1 MQNTGAIFVLRK
13 ELRNTF
19 NQTWHLPTYNP
30 AIDGKIFIEIEAKE
44 TGNRTRHSVLK
55 KFMIKMAGLF
65 DATLSQIYEMLY
77 QNEYE
82 YSFDSTKFN
91 NYFQTVIIVPE

>member
-1 MQNTGAIFVLRK
+1 MQNTDAISVLLK
-13 ELRNTF
+13 GLRTTF
-19 NQTWHLPTYNP
+19 NQTGHLPTYNP
-30 AIDGKIFIEIEAKE
+30 AVARKTFIEIAAKK

-77 QNEYE
+77 QNEY
-82 YSFDSTKFN
+82 SFDSTKFN